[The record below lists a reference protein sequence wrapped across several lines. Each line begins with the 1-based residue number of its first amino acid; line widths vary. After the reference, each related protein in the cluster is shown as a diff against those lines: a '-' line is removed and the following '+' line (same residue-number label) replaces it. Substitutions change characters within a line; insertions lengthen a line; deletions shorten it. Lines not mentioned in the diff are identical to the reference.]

1 MSNTKEDGIINAK
14 HEGDFYGRGI
24 SQSIKRNDSY
34 VKPPDDVE
42 KGKRAVADPCYLSA
56 VVAVISV
63 AIPLNRRKEAIN
75 TLGSQSLSEATS
87 LAMSLEYYNST
98 RLQALVD
105 YPSQTA
111 YYQSLCG
118 FLSRAK
124 DTLSYDRAYIL
135 YQGLEG
141 RIAYL
146 ADADFGNNLEAGV
159 DYHDIGEEYT
169 DERYT
174 RRCQNIL
181 NEQFAGRRD
190 ETFVPEILDSNYITT
205 YLPLKNAQGEVI
217 AVLGVD
223 AKLQYS
229 DFTKYGPINFERLT
243 TISGILFLISLVL
256 FVICMDKGLS
266 EEEKENRWRKRRGLP
281 PKPMKKDNI
290 VVDPLDDIDPNDY
303 L

>member
-1 MSNTKEDGIINAK
+1 MLNRLMTSRRV
-14 HEGDFYGRGI
+14 RGFLLTLVI
-24 SQSIKRNDSY
+24 
-34 VKPPDDVE
+34 
-42 KGKRAVADPCYLSA
+42 LSA
-56 VVAVISV
+56 ITAVISV
-63 AIPLNRRKEAIN
+63 AVPLNRRKEAIN

-87 LAMSLEYYNST
+87 LAMSLEYYNAT
-98 RLQALVD
+98 RIEALAD

-111 YYQSLCG
+111 YYQNLCG

-124 DTLSYDRAYIL
+124 TTLSYDRAYVL
-135 YQGLEG
+135 YRGFEG

-146 ADADFGNNLEAGV
+146 ADADYGSNLEAGV
-159 DYHDIGEEYT
+159 DYHDIGDEYT
-169 DERYT
+169 DERYS
-174 RRCQNIL
+174 RRCKTIL
-181 NEQFAGRRD
+181 EEQFAGRRD
-190 ETFVPEILDSNYITT
+190 KTYVPEILDSNYITA
-205 YLPLKNAQGEVI
+205 YLPLKNTQGEVI

-223 AKLQYS
+223 ARLQYS

-243 TISGILFLISLVL
+243 TVSAILFLISLIL

>member
-1 MSNTKEDGIINAK
+1 MLNRLMTSRKV
-14 HEGDFYGRGI
+14 RGLLLTLVI
-24 SQSIKRNDSY
+24 
-34 VKPPDDVE
+34 
-42 KGKRAVADPCYLSA
+42 LSA

-98 RLQALVD
+98 RLQTLVD